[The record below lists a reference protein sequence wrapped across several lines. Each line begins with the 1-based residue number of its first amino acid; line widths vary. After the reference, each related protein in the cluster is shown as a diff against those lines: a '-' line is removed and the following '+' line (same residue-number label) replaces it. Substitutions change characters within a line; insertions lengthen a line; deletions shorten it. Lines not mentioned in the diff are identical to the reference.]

1 MDPGS
6 RRSRTVST
14 SRFTG
19 RDLRRR
25 IIDVSLKAGVGHIGS
40 ALSICDIVAALLRDL
55 LKGIGTEDAQRDHF
69 ILSKGHASL
78 ALYCALER
86 TGLITGAE
94 LDTFCK
100 DGSRL
105 GVHPETGVP
114 GVEITTGSL
123 GMGLSVGAGLALS
136 ARLRNI
142 SNRTCVLI
150 SDAECDEG
158 SLWEAV
164 MFAAHHRLATLTAV
178 LDLNGL
184 QAMGATRDILDLTG
198 IEDRWKSF
206 GWDARMVDGHDEA
219 ALAEAFRAPR
229 PEGRPRVL
237 IARTVLGKGVSFMEN
252 RQEWHYYPVN
262 AEQARQALA
271 DIERAP

>member
-1 MDPGS
+1 MTAP
-6 RRSRTVST
+6 
-14 SRFTG
+14 RFTG

-25 IIDVSLKAGVGHIGS
+25 VIEISLKAGVGHIGS
-40 ALSICDIVAALLRDL
+40 ALSICDLVAVLLRDL
-55 LKGIGTEDAQRDHF
+55 LQGIGTEDPGRDRF

-86 TGLITGAE
+86 IGLLSSDE
-94 LDTFCK
+94 LGTFCK

-105 GVHPETGVP
+105 GVHPEKGVP

-136 ARLRNI
+136 ARLRR
-142 SNRTCVLI
+142 SSSRTCVLI
-150 SDAECDEG
+150 SDAECNEG

-164 MFAAHHRLATLTAV
+164 MFAAHHRLASLTAV

-184 QAMGATRDILDLTG
+184 QAMGATKEILDLSG
-198 IEDRWKSF
+198 MEDRWRSF

-229 PEGRPRVL
+229 AEGRPRVL

-252 RQEWHYYPVN
+252 RQDWHYYPVN
-262 AEQARQALA
+262 AEQARQALT
-271 DIERAP
+271 DLERAP

>member
-1 MDPGS
+1 MSAG
-6 RRSRTVST
+6 
-14 SRFTG
+14 RFTG

-25 IIDVSLKAGVGHIGS
+25 IIEVSLKSGVGHIGS
-40 ALSICDIVAALLRDL
+40 ALSICDIAAVLLRDL
-55 LKGIGTEDAQRDHF
+55 LRGIGTADPQRDHF

-78 ALYCALER
+78 ALYCALEKI
-86 TGLITGAE
+86 GLLSGDE
-94 LDTFCK
+94 LETFCK

-105 GVHPETGVP
+105 GVHPEKGVP

-136 ARLRNI
+136 ARLRNV
-142 SNRTCVLI
+142 SNQTCVLI
-150 SDAECDEG
+150 SDAECNEG
-158 SLWEAV
+158 SVWEAV
-164 MFAAHHRLATLTAV
+164 MFAAHHRLASLTAV

-184 QAMGATRDILDLTG
+184 QAMGPTRDILDLAG
-198 IEDRWKSF
+198 MEDRWKSF
-206 GWDARMVDGHDEA
+206 GWDVRTADGHDEP

-229 PEGRPRVL
+229 PEGRPRVV